1 LEELPEIGRFIEDR
15 INDNTITLNFPMLSI
30 LDSIEYITS
39 GFSNKKNGL
48 FLLTQYSDD
57 ELKTII
63 PTLTEKDQL
72 ILIRQY
78 PHLL

>member
-1 LEELPEIGRFIEDR
+1 MEELPEIGRFIEDR